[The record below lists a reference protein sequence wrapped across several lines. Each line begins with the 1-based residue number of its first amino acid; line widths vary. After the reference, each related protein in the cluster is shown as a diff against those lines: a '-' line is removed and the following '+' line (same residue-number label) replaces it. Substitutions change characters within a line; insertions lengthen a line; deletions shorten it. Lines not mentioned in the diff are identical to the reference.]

1 MNKLNF
7 IFFGIVFLY
16 LPVFW
21 CQNWQSISRI
31 GNYEVE
37 PYQQFSINPHKNQL
51 WFVNENKVSVIESN
65 GDISIFDQTHLGD
78 LMNGLDLKFTF
89 TPNHIYYARDYVG
102 LYTFDEFV
110 SQEAYL
116 FERYYGVLRS
126 DNEDVYMIGTDDNWN
141 ISKFN
146 QDNGFFNLYL
156 TATDF
161 AIKNGQL
168 YVKNGTQSLI
178 QYTNPWPNVQF
189 EYLQTDINY
198 LGGTINELKFSRHS
212 DTLYVAGKK
221 GISFAYNYDFLD
233 TITPNNTTNMLSPNV
248 LEIEFDHED
257 KLWAVFGDASYV
269 PIGLAKLEG
278 STWVNRYDAT
288 NSPID
293 FNNYLGMEIDTLGN
307 VWVVDNQHLHTLLSE
322 NSPAWLSTVELKP
335 TTTFS
340 IHPNPTKDYIELS
353 IENPTGN
360 YQLLDAQG
368 RIVKT
373 EKIQATNQLIDL
385 TKLQSGV
392 YFVAIDGNVKRFVKQ

>member
-1 MNKLNF
+1 MKIVLLF
-7 IFFGIVFLY
+7 ICVLSFLKSNA
-16 LPVFW
+16 
-21 CQNWQSISRI
+21 QWQSISKTN
-31 GNYEVE
+31 GFEVA
-37 PYQQFSINPHKNQL
+37 PYQQFILNPYKNQL
-51 WFVNENKVSVIESN
+51 WFVSSTKVSVLDDDGNVQLFDSTDLGELWTGDNLNFVFTPNDIYYNIDVFGLHKFTNYVSTPLETSLSNYFSLYSN
-65 GDISIFDQTHLGD
+65 GDTIYVTKKDLQGFVKYYNNQSFPFNRNFRNIYAKGVYFYGSNGNFTSIF
-78 LMNGLDLKFTF
+78 
-89 TPNHIYYARDYVG
+89 
-102 LYTFDEFV
+102 
-110 SQEAYL
+110 
-116 FERYYGVLRS
+116 RYNAIL
-126 DNEDVYMIGTDDNWN
+126 NEITNL
-141 ISKFN
+141 N
-146 QDNGFFNLYL
+146 QDP
-156 TATDF
+156 
-161 AIKNGQL
+161 Q
-168 YVKNGTQSLI
+168 
-178 QYTNPWPNVQF
+178 
-189 EYLQTDINY
+189 Y
-198 LGGTINELKFSRHS
+198 LGGIYNELKFSRHS

-233 TITPNNTTNMLSPNV
+233 TITPNNTTNMPSPNV

-257 KLWAVFGDASYV
+257 KLWAVFGDASDV

-353 IENPTGN
+353 TENPIGE

-373 EKIQATNQLIDL
+373 DKIHTTNQLIDL
-385 TKLQSGV
+385 TRLHSGI
-392 YFVAIDGNVKRFVKQ
+392 YFIAIDGNVKRFVKE